1 MFRIQNKFKSLE
13 TSLSY
18 KFRNKLLLEN
28 ALTHRS
34 RAHEDVS
41 GGVVDNESLE
51 FLGDSILGMIISD
64 QLFREYPDYDEG
76 QKSKIKS
83 VLVSSASLSKLGKE
97 LGLGEYLFLGRGEEK
112 TGGREKPSLI
122 ADTFEAI
129 VAAIYLD
136 GGLKAAE
143 GFIKQ
148 QFSSVFND
156 LQRGSRSVELTADY
170 KSALQEWLQAHN
182 KPLPNYILTKEW
194 GPDHKKSF
202 EVEVNVGTEKI
213 ARAEGRSKKEA
224 EQKVARTA
232 LDILEEQD

>member
-76 QKSKIKS
+76 RKSKIKS
-83 VLVSSASLSKLGKE
+83 
-97 LGLGEYLFLGRGEEK
+97 
-112 TGGREKPSLI
+112 
-122 ADTFEAI
+122 
-129 VAAIYLD
+129 
-136 GGLKAAE
+136 
-143 GFIKQ
+143 
-148 QFSSVFND
+148 
-156 LQRGSRSVELTADY
+156 
-170 KSALQEWLQAHN
+170 
-182 KPLPNYILTKEW
+182 
-194 GPDHKKSF
+194 
-202 EVEVNVGTEKI
+202 
-213 ARAEGRSKKEA
+213 
-224 EQKVARTA
+224 
-232 LDILEEQD
+232 